1 MTITERIILMCFIR
15 DWYLEESTRSR
26 VKTARRFV
34 GFSQTVQEVIN
45 GLRELEGLDGEGDGD
60 A

>member
-1 MTITERIILMCFIR
+1 MCFIR